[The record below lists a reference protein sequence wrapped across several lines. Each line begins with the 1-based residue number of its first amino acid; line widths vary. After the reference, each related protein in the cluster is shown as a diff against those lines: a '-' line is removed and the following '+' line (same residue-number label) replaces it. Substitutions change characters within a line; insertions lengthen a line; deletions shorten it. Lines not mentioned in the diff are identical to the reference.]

1 MLILLGNILTRI
13 IVITLRSVVLKYNC
27 SLIKYPLN
35 FVRLIL
41 IGFHLRNNKNVQI
54 SKFSIAGMLLVGLS
68 QVANAGS
75 VEVDAISLL
84 NQYNLIT
91 SGNVTS
97 SSHVDGNA
105 LIGGNVSG
113 GTYNMHSTSNAVV
126 PTLTVGGNTSG
137 YIQTKGKGVN
147 VAGNVAGNININDG
161 GDAYFG
167 SVSGTVQNNAN
178 GNGSTSVVG
187 NISGS
192 VNTNGGNTIYGG
204 TVTGYA
210 GANGSGHVLNQTVTT
225 PFDPAAT
232 AVNAINTLSQ
242 FSDNLSG
249 LDSNSNYSINYGKV
263 TFNANADTNGLAIF
277 TIDNAKSFFDSA
289 YEFAFN
295 VGTATSILFNVFSD
309 GNTDLNLHANFLGGS
324 ASNLGSILLWNF
336 VDATSLNVAAQ
347 FGGSVLALNA
357 DVTTNQNIEG
367 TLVAKNL
374 NQFAEIHSQPSDFV
388 APNITVPVSAVPIPA
403 AALLFAPA
411 LLGFMGFRRK
421 LRV

>member
-1 MLILLGNILTRI
+1 M
-13 IVITLRSVVLKYNC
+13 
-27 SLIKYPLN
+27 
-35 FVRLIL
+35 
-41 IGFHLRNNKNVQI
+41 QI
-54 SKFSIAGMLLVGLS
+54 SKFSIAGMLFVGIS
-68 QVANAGS
+68 QIANAS
-75 VEVDAISLL
+75 PVEVEAISLL

-91 SGNVTS
+91 SGNVKN

-113 GTYNMHSTSNAVV
+113 GEYNNHRTSNAIV
-126 PTLTVGGNTSG
+126 PSLTVGGNTTG
-137 YIQTKGKGVN
+137 QIKTHGKGVN
-147 VAGNVAGNININDG
+147 VAGNVAGDITINDG

-178 GNGSTSVVG
+178 NNGSTSVVG
-187 NISGS
+187 NISGN
-192 VNTNGGNTIYGG
+192 VNTNGGNTIHGG

-210 GANGSGHVLNQTVTT
+210 GANGSGRVLNQSVTT
-225 PFDPAAT
+225 PFDPTTTAT
-232 AVNAINTLSQ
+232 NAINTLSQ
-242 FSDNLSG
+242 FSNNLSG

-263 TFNANADTNGLAIF
+263 TFNATADSNGLAIF
-277 TIDNAKSFFDSA
+277 SIDNAKSFFDSA

-295 VGTATSILFNVFSD
+295 IGSATSILFNVFSD
-309 GNTDLNLHANFLGGS
+309 GATDLNLHANFLGGS

-336 VDATSLNVAAQ
+336 VDATSLNVNAQ

-374 NQFAEIHSQPSDFV
+374 NQFAEIHSQPSGFV
-388 APNITVPVSAVPIPA
+388 PPEITVPVSAVPIPA